1 MVLMLAVQLL
11 HKGAVRQLPF
21 ADGHAAAEVADPRHD
36 EAGLLPQTRA
46 ALSHQERAH
55 VHHLQEHLGGRRP
68 REDVYAAAE
77 IAGFD
82 SASTPWISVTK
93 T

>member
-1 MVLMLAVQLL
+1 M
-11 HKGAVRQLPF
+11 
-21 ADGHAAAEVADPRHD
+21 HAAAEVADPRHD

-46 ALSHQERAH
+46 ALSNQERAH

-68 REDVYAAAE
+68 REDVHAAAE
-77 IAGFD
+77 IAGF
-82 SASTPWISVTK
+82 ASTSTPCVSVTK

>member
-1 MVLMLAVQLL
+1 M
-11 HKGAVRQLPF
+11 
-21 ADGHAAAEVADPRHD
+21 HAAVEVVDPRHD
-36 EAGLLPQTRA
+36 EAELLPQTRA
-46 ALSHQERAH
+46 VLSNQERAR
-55 VHHLQEHLGGRRP
+55 VHPFQEHLGGRRP

-82 SASTPWISVTK
+82 STSTPWISVTK